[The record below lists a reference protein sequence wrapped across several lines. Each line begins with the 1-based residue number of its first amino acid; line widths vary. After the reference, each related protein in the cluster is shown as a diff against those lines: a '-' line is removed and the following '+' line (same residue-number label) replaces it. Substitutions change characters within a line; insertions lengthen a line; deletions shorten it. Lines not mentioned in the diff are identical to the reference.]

1 MKMKQ
6 WLLLVTLLTMT
17 VTSAVGCSK
26 SQAKEEATTVPPAP
40 AQEDTT
46 PIKIQ
51 YWHSHDEDQTAGL
64 DYMIKEFNKKYPYI
78 TVEPVFQGDYDELQQ
93 KLMAAVAAKQ
103 VPAVTNVEVAKVP
116 NFSES
121 GMLADLSPYIARD
134 KMDTADFS
142 TGMLKAYNYQDKQY
156 GLPLIVSTSVFV
168 YNKTMFDKEG
178 VTPPQSWDEIE
189 AFAQKLTKKEGNKT
203 TRFAFSVP
211 GWSSWYYDPWIMN
224 GGGSVLTQDNLS
236 AIDQPDSMKFMNKFK
251 EWKDKGYMHIG
262 YGKGASDT
270 MRQMFFDGK
279 IGMVEHT
286 SALIKWYMEKAK
298 FEVGVSFLP
307 GDKKRI
313 SQIGG
318 AGIAVMDMASEKE
331 KEAAWKFVQFMTA
344 PENNI
349 KWAEFTGY
357 LPTRKSAIESEEGK
371 QYFSKYP
378 QYKAVF
384 DNFDNVMPRD
394 QHPAYDEVSEF
405 YVQALGKV
413 VLENADV
420 EASFKEAAKQMND
433 VLAEYATK

>member
-1 MKMKQ
+1 VKMKQ
-6 WLLLVTLLTMT
+6 WLLLVTLLMLT
-17 VTSAVGCSK
+17 VTSAVGCSE
-26 SQAKEEATTVPPAP
+26 SQAKEEAATVPPAP

-116 NFSES
+116 NFAES

-134 KMDTADFS
+134 QLNTADFS
-142 TGMLKAYNYQDKQY
+142 SGMLKAYSYQDKQY

-178 VTPPQSWDEIE
+178 ITPPQSWDEIE
-189 AFAQKLTKKEGNKT
+189 SFAQKLTKKEGDKT
-203 TRFAFSVP
+203 TRYAFSVP
-211 GWSSWYYDPWIMN
+211 GWSSWYYDPWIIN
-224 GGGSVLTQDNLS
+224 GGGSVLTSDNMS
-236 AIDQPDSMKFMNKFK
+236 AIDQPDSVKFMKKFK

-420 EASFKEAAKQMND
+420 DASFKEAAKQMND

>member
-6 WLLLVTLLTMT
+6 WLLLMTLMTLTF
-17 VTSAVGCSK
+17 TSVIGCSSESK
-26 SQAKEEATTVPPAP
+26 PKEEPVTAPP

-116 NFSES
+116 NFAQS
-121 GMLADLSPYIARD
+121 GMLTDISPYIARD
-134 KMDTADFS
+134 KVDTGDFS
-142 TGMLKAYNYQDKQY
+142 SGMLKAYNYQDKQY

-178 VTPPQSWDEIE
+178 VSPPQTWAEIE
-189 AFAQKLTKKEGNKT
+189 PFAQKLTKKEGNTT

-211 GWSSWYYDPWIMN
+211 GWSSWYYDPWIIN
-224 GGGSVLTQDNLS
+224 GGGSVLTADNMS
-236 AIDQPDSMKFMNKFK
+236 AIDQPDSMKFMKKFK

-307 GDKKRI
+307 GDQKRI

-318 AGIAVMDMASEKE
+318 AGIAIMDIASDKE

-357 LPTRKSAIESEEGK
+357 LPTRKSAIASEEGK
-371 QYFSKYP
+371 QYFAKYP

-433 VLAEYATK
+433 VLAESSN